1 MTVVVYSDGGC
12 DPNPGLGGWG
22 VVIAAPGGNVELM
35 GAEPSST
42 NNRMELTA
50 AIEALSWFPEGA
62 AIEMRCDS
70 QYVVNS
76 MTTWIAGW
84 KRNGWKTS
92 AKKPVLNDD
101 LIKRLDAL
109 AQKRQVTWKWVK
121 AHVGEVGNERAD
133 FLVNQARKDY
143 RAGKSNP
150 PAKAV
155 AIARPEASAYTV
167 PVGGDLMK
175 VLLIESRRRG
185 ITVQE
190 MVEHCVQVALP
201 ESGARM
207 SKAILDHKTLQAID
221 AGLELVNAGGDA
233 SGFSGSLHAKLV
245 AATEALRSQSPAP
258 WTIESRLQKALD
270 AMHAMAEAQVEVD
283 SNGLLSLVD
292 KRRWDDLEQGLA
304 PFGTT
309 SERYP
314 KLDVV

>member
-22 VVIAAPGGNVELM
+22 VVIAAPGGDVELM

-62 AIEMRCDS
+62 SIEMRCDS

-84 KRNGWKTS
+84 KRNGWKTA

-109 AQKRQVTWKWVK
+109 AQKRKVTWKWVK
-121 AHVGEVGNERAD
+121 AHVGEIGNERAD
-133 FLVNQARKDY
+133 FLVNQAREDY
-143 RAGKSNP
+143 RAGKSTP
-150 PAKAV
+150 AAKAV
-155 AIARPEASAYTV
+155 ATATPEASAYTV
-167 PVGGDLMK
+167 PVSGDLMK
-175 VLLIESRRRG
+175 ALLVESRRRG

-201 ESGARM
+201 GSDARM
-207 SKAILDHKTLQAID
+207 SKANLDHKTLQAID
-221 AGLELVNAGGDA
+221 AGLELVNAGGNA
-233 SGFSGSLHAKLV
+233 NGFSGSLHAKLV
-245 AATEALRSQSPAP
+245 AATESLRSQSPAP
-258 WTIESRLQKALD
+258 WTIEPRLQRALD
-270 AMHAMAEAQVEVD
+270 AVHAMAEARVEVD

-304 PFGTT
+304 PFENA
-309 SERYP
+309 ERTMP
-314 KLDVV
+314 KP